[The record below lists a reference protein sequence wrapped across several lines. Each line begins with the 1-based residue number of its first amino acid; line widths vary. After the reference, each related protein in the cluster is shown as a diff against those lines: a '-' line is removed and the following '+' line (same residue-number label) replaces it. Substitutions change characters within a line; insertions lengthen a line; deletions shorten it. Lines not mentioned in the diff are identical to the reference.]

1 MEESEPPAAEPGSAP
16 APEEPEAPVAPEHG
30 VLSVKV
36 KIHRLN
42 IPSHPCMV
50 YFPTFV
56 IKIN

>member
-1 MEESEPPAAEPGSAP
+1 MEESEPPAAEPEAH

-42 IPSHPCMV
+42 LSKSESHETIC
-50 YFPTFV
+50 F
-56 IKIN
+56 